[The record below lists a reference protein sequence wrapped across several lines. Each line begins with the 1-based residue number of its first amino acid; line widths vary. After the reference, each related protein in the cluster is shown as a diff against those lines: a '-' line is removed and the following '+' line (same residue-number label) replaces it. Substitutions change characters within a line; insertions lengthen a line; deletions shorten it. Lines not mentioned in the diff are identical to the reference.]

1 MLFVPEWTAQHWTSR
16 SEHYPEE
23 GPVRYRLLLPS
34 LLTLGALGFAA
45 CGEQTTEPSTAGGQP
60 TAPQLAVT
68 SNTWLTRR
76 DMPLELIEQAA
87 AVVPNAAGQSIL
99 YAIGGGLADSPKPGA
114 LIPVGEVRAYNV
126 ATNTWTTKRDMPVS
140 RWGMNGAGVI
150 GGKIYVTGG
159 YTKAGEYYGATA
171 SLFVYNPASDTW
183 TRKRDMP
190 AAGGGGVTGVIRG
203 QLYVVTLNYSAN
215 QVIRFFRYDP
225 TKDSWTPLPN
235 PTVPPNVGGGVINN
249 KLYLT
254 GGEQNRVLEYDPIT
268 NHWTQKRAWTSQSC
282 VPGFACNV
290 SGATA
295 VMLAH
300 LYVIGGYSAGLS
312 NGTGIFVYDPV
323 SNTWESKPLLTTF
336 GYWDVGRLTAARV
349 YLNGQPRVEMIGGYR
364 PGNNQQ
370 YIP

>member
-1 MLFVPEWTAQHWTSR
+1 
-16 SEHYPEE
+16 
-23 GPVRYRLLLPS
+23 VRYRLLLPG
-34 LLTLGALGFAA
+34 LLTLGALGLAA
-45 CGEQTTEPSTAGGQP
+45 CGEEVTQPNTAVDQP

-76 DMPLELIEQAA
+76 DMPLELIEQVA

-114 LIPVGEVRAYNV
+114 LAPVGEVRAYNV
-126 ATNTWTTKRDMPVS
+126 ATNTWTSKRDMPVS

-159 YTKAGEYYGATA
+159 YTKAGEYSGSTA

-183 TRKRDMP
+183 TQKRNMP
-190 AAGGGGVTGVIRG
+190 APGGGGVTAVIRG
-203 QLYVVTLNYSAN
+203 QLYVVTFNYSAN
-215 QVIRFFRYDP
+215 QVVRFFRYDP
-225 TKDSWTPLPN
+225 TKDSWTTLPN
-235 PTVPPNVGGGVINN
+235 PADPPNVGGGVINN

-254 GGEQNRVLEYDPIT
+254 GTSSEQNRVMEYDPIT
-268 NHWTQKRAWTSQSC
+268 NRWAQKRAWSSPSC
-282 VPGFACNV
+282 VPNLACSIGGTTV
-290 SGATA
+290 

-300 LYVIGGYSAGLS
+300 LYVFGGSRSGATG
-312 NGTGIFVYDPV
+312 GRGIFIYDPV
-323 SNTWESKPLLTTF
+323 SDTWENKPLLTTF
-336 GYWDVGRLTAARV
+336 GYWDDSRLAAARV
-349 YLNGQPRVEMIGGYR
+349 FLNGQPRVEVIGGYR

>member
-1 MLFVPEWTAQHWTSR
+1 MRH
-16 SEHYPEE
+16 
-23 GPVRYRLLLPS
+23 RLLLPS

-45 CGEQTTEPSTAGGQP
+45 CGEQTTEPNTPVDQP

-87 AVVPNAAGQSIL
+87 AVVTNAAGQSIL

-150 GGKIYVTGG
+150 GGRIYVTGG

-183 TRKRDMP
+183 TQKRNVP
-190 AAGGGGVTGVIRG
+190 AASGNGVTGVIRG
-203 QLYVVTLNYSAN
+203 QLYVVTKNYSAN
-215 QVIRFFRYDP
+215 QVVRFFRYNP
-225 TKDSWTPLPN
+225 TTDSWTTLPAPVGYVPL
-235 PTVPPNVGGGVINN
+235 GGGVINN

-254 GGEQNRVLEYDPIT
+254 GTSSGQNRLMEYDPIT
-268 NHWTQKRAWTSQSC
+268 NRWTQKRGWSNPSC
-282 VPGFACNV
+282 IPNFECSIG
-290 SGATA
+290 GTA
-295 VMLAH
+295 VVMLAR
-300 LYVIGGYSAGLS
+300 LYVFGGSLS
-312 NGTGIFVYDPV
+312 GRSGGRGVFIYDPA
-323 SNTWESKPLLTTF
+323 SDTWESQPLLTTF
-336 GYWDVGRLTAARV
+336 GYWDDSRLAAARV
-349 YLNGQPRVEMIGGYR
+349 FLNGQPRVEMIGGYR
-364 PGNNQQ
+364 PGNNLQ